1 PHRRSRPRATL
12 PCVVRRH
19 GVSRERSQPN
29 QKLPLGRARYRRGS
43 ALMLKTYKALTV
55 KQPWAH
61 LIVQG
66 IKTIENRTWT
76 TDYRGRLLIHA
87 GRSFDGGA
95 SIQGEDWTDRLTFG
109 AIIGHVELVDIV
121 TEHSS
126 PFFVGPFG
134 WVLGNPKPIKPIPL
148 RGKVGLFDVQLEF

>member
-1 PHRRSRPRATL
+1 
-12 PCVVRRH
+12 
-19 GVSRERSQPN
+19 
-29 QKLPLGRARYRRGS
+29 
-43 ALMLKTYKALTV
+43 MLKRYKALTL

-61 LIVQG
+61 LIVTG

-76 TDYRGRLLIHA
+76 TVYRGRLLIHA
-87 GRSFDGGA
+87 GRIFDENQQYRDERDGLA
-95 SIQGEDWTDRLTFG
+95 FG
-109 AIIGHVELVDIV
+109 AIIGHVDLVDIV

-134 WVLGNPKPIKPIPL
+134 WVLAKPKRIKPIPL